1 MSYNVIYKDYI
12 LNQTILTLKYGN
24 KFDAEHV
31 NDIYN
36 QCGENRRFVC
46 VTDNKKGLN
55 PNIEVIPITW
65 EPEGHWEKV
74 KLFKINNLGRILYLD
89 LDVVIQKPIDNLFK
103 MLDKNPMICYTYW
116 KHPEHYK
123 QVSKNWSE
131 NYISNHNSSVMMW
144 EDATHIYEHFV
155 NNKDYFMVK
164 YAGDDRFLWHEG
176 FKFDYFPKEYIYS
189 FAYGADFEIGDYGTL
204 GGYPKI
210 REEFNICLLNGS
222 INFNED
228 LKVLY
233 DKLRMH
239 KVG

>member
-1 MSYNVIYKDYI
+1 
-12 LNQTILTLKYGN
+12 
-24 KFDAEHV
+24 
-31 NDIYN
+31 
-36 QCGENRRFVC
+36 
-46 VTDNKKGLN
+46 
-55 PNIEVIPITW
+55 
-65 EPEGHWEKV
+65 
-74 KLFKINNLGRILYLD
+74 
-89 LDVVIQKPIDNLFK
+89 
-103 MLDKNPMICYTYW
+103 
-116 KHPEHYK
+116 
-123 QVSKNWSE
+123 
-131 NYISNHNSSVMMW
+131 MMW

-189 FAYGADFEIGDYGTL
+189 FAYGADFETGDYGTL

-233 DKLRMH
+233 DKLCLH